1 MKRYILIVRNK
12 GYRPVD
18 RAKLIDGARASGKA
32 VVDVRIG
39 TEHVEFDV
47 LSDSPPVVEGF
58 ELLELVDLST
68 RNVQDSSKALEE
80 AVRLFDAER
89 FWESHETLEPVWR
102 ISSNIDRK
110 LFHGL
115 ILTAAAFV
123 HLQKGDEKGF
133 ESILRRAKAEFNVD
147 VKRWM
152 GFDIGRVVKNLD
164 KSLRQRKPFKLSSCR
179 A

>member
-18 RAKLIDGARASGKA
+18 RAKLLEEARASGKV

-58 ELLELVDLST
+58 EVLELVDLST
-68 RNVQDSSKALEE
+68 RNVQDSTKALEE
-80 AVRLFDAER
+80 AVKLFDAER

-102 ISSNIDRK
+102 TSSNIDRK

-152 GFDIGRVVKNLD
+152 GFDIGKVLKNLNE
-164 KSLRQRKPFKLSSCR
+164 SLRHRKPFKLSSCR
-179 A
+179 V